1 MRLAFVHGI
10 KNEDNDADTIREEWW
25 EALVEGWQALGLT
38 LPDRPP
44 IDVGYYGKLLD
55 QGLPADVAEMGPGDT
70 ATATGYS
77 AGLLR
82 EYAEAAGLTQAELDA
97 AAAELGIE
105 PEVVAQGIPF
115 QGAIVKFAS
124 VLERALPTK
133 GKIISRLLL
142 NQAIRY
148 INDAALAAAVDR
160 DVRKQVFDGK
170 PDPVIVV
177 SHSLGTV
184 VSYRLL
190 ADFKQSQR
198 TVPLFVTLGSPLSVR
213 MFRSVL
219 PPRGTLPSPPIGSWL
234 NARNSE
240 DFVTLGRPI
249 GVDSIGFDGVIDHP
263 DVKSDQL
270 NVHNVGDYL
279 RDPVVAQTIF
289 DALAAG

>member
-10 KNEDNDADTIREEWW
+10 ENQNNDAESIRKDWW
-25 EALVEGWQALGLT
+25 EALERGWQALGLT
-38 LPDRPP
+38 PRPRPP

-55 QGLPADVAEMGPGDT
+55 EGLPSQVAEMGPGDSE
-70 ATATGYS
+70 TATGFS

-82 EYAEAAGLTQAELDA
+82 EYAQVAGLTQAELDA

-133 GKIISRLLL
+133 GKIISRVLLA
-142 NQAIRY
+142 QAIRY
-148 INDAALAAAVDR
+148 INDEALAAAVDR

-170 PDPVIVV
+170 PDPVIVIA
-177 SHSLGTV
+177 HSLGTV

-190 ADFKQSQR
+190 AGAQQAQR
-198 TVPLFVTLGSPLSVR
+198 NVPLFVTLGSPLSVR

-219 PPRGTLPSPPIGSWL
+219 PPRGAMPSPPIGSWL
-234 NARNSE
+234 NGRNSE
-240 DFVTLGRPI
+240 DFVTLGRRI
-249 GVDSIGFDGVIDHP
+249 DTESIGFDGVIDHP
-263 DVKSDQL
+263 DVRSSLL
-270 NVHNVGDYL
+270 NVHDVREYL
-279 RDPVVAQTIF
+279 RDPVVARAIY
-289 DALAAG
+289 DALA

>member
-25 EALVEGWQALGLT
+25 AALEEGWQSLGLA
-38 LPDRPP
+38 PKPRPP
-44 IDVGYYGKLLD
+44 IDVGYYGRLLAE
-55 QGLPADVAEMGPGDT
+55 GLPDEVAEMGPGGT
-70 ATATGYS
+70 ATATGFS

-133 GKIISRLLL
+133 GKYISRVLL

-148 INDAALAAAVDR
+148 INDDALAAAVDR
-160 DVRKQVFDGK
+160 DVRRQIFDDK
-170 PDPVIVV
+170 TDPVVV
-177 SHSLGTV
+177 IAHSLGTV

-190 ADFKQSQR
+190 ADGNQAQR
-198 TVPLFVTLGSPLSVR
+198 NVPLFVTLGSPLSVR

-219 PPRGTLPSPPIGSWL
+219 PPRGTMPRPPIGTWL
-234 NARNSE
+234 NGRNSE
-240 DFVTLGRPI
+240 DFVTLGRAI
-249 GVDSIGFDGVIDHP
+249 DRDRIGFDGVIDHP
-263 DVKSDQL
+263 DVRSDDL
-270 NVHNVGDYL
+270 NVHNIRDYL
-279 RDPVVAQTIF
+279 RDPVVARTIY
-289 DALAAG
+289 DALV